1 MKWYEYSKKEN
12 CFSGAHVYEYRL
24 ATKLNTELL
33 SHFARYGSYKCHS
46 NFPRPFFQLILPDGT
61 SCKGVLNDNIIKVSF
76 PDSAPAKSKTD
87 FEILL
92 TEILQ
97 QHLTKT
103 QDTT

>member
-1 MKWYEYSKKEN
+1 MSWYEYSKKEN

-33 SHFARYGSYKCHS
+33 GHLARIGNYKCHS

-76 PDSAPAKSKTD
+76 PDLEPEKSKNNFD
-87 FEILL
+87 LLL

-97 QHLTKT
+97 QYLINDQNT
-103 QDTT
+103 